1 MPVNDRAAAA
11 NVAPKDDFP
20 FYNDAPV
27 RISGGQW
34 LFLLAMVVA
43 GFLVLVKTAPVFTGS
58 LTRFIPAIAFFL
70 LPMLAL
76 AWVAPRHWTA
86 LFRKVDLRSV
96 GWMVVFAV
104 LNILVT
110 VAVGYV
116 VFKSAATNA
125 NPVMGMLAGQG
136 TGDRMLFFLMTL
148 PQLFGE
154 EVLTILPLLAIAW
167 LCHQKFGMARG
178 SALALA
184 WFLSAMW
191 FGMAHLPTYGWN
203 WLQCLVVIGSARL
216 VLTLAYLKTRNIWV
230 SFGAH
235 VINDWTLFCAALF
248 GGAALG
254 AA

>member
-1 MPVNDRAAAA
+1 M
-11 NVAPKDDFP
+11 DDFP
-20 FYNDAPV
+20 FYNDRPA

-43 GFLVLVKTAPVFTGS
+43 GFLVLATTQSVFTRGA
-58 LTRFIPAIAFFL
+58 TRFIPAILFFL

-76 AWVAPRHWTA
+76 VWVTPGHWTA
-86 LFRKVDLRSV
+86 IFRKVTLHSV
-96 GWMVVFAV
+96 GWMVFFAA

-110 VAVGYV
+110 ILVGYV
-116 VFKSAATNA
+116 VYKNAATTA
-125 NPVMGMLAGQG
+125 NPAMGLLAGQG
-136 TGDRMLFFLMTL
+136 AGDRVLFFLMTL

-167 LCHQKFGMARG
+167 LCHAKFGLSRRT
-178 SALALA
+178 ALVLA

-216 VLTLAYLKTRNIWV
+216 VLTLAYLQTKNIWV

-235 VINDWTLFCAALF
+235 VINDWTLFSAALL
-248 GGAALG
+248 GGAAVG